1 MMCRTYFPTRRYPVS
16 GIRCRRLPPI
26 SNPPP
31 TLPFPFFVQNFR
43 RLHCCTSHSAL
54 RSLLSA
60 LWSMINIQC
69 IPDNGSQITEEA
81 DKYQKSETMEDVNYF
96 RMVHPAYMILTPVFF
111 TLMILFG
118 FFFDPTIDG
127 GRKPSKAELGLQF
140 INTYIL
146 RLFQK
151 QMYIQIFFAFVVL
164 CHVVQSFMAFRKA
177 TQMGCTNTRFK
188 WMLQTLLFGAASLR
202 LLYTKNRE
210 IFLRD
215 NNVDHIH
222 TDVHQTI
229 HESPATHQNRFNNNN
244 SNNPNAF

>member
-1 MMCRTYFPTRRYPVS
+1 
-16 GIRCRRLPPI
+16 
-26 SNPPP
+26 
-31 TLPFPFFVQNFR
+31 
-43 RLHCCTSHSAL
+43 
-54 RSLLSA
+54 
-60 LWSMINIQC
+60 
-69 IPDNGSQITEEA
+69 
-81 DKYQKSETMEDVNYF
+81 MEDVNYF
-96 RMVHPAYMILTPVFF
+96 RMVHPAYMVLTPVFF

-177 TQMGCTNTRFK
+177 SQMGCTNTRFK
-188 WMLQTLLFGAASLR
+188 WMFQTLLFGAASLR

-215 NNVDHIH
+215 NNIDHIH

-229 HESPATHQNRFNNNN
+229 HASPGTHQNRFNNNN
-244 SNNPNAF
+244 SSNPNGF